1 VQGEKPLP
9 ILEKTKKSILEIL
22 SLLFKLFTRGNLNM
36 SQLKVGV
43 IGCGSIA
50 KHRHLPEYANN
61 KEVEIVAVCDI
72 VEDRVNEIAAQYN
85 AKAYT
90 NYEELLANHEID
102 AVSVCTPN
110 YLHAPISIAALNA
123 GKHVLC
129 EKPMAT
135 SRVEAV
141 NMIEAAKENNK
152 KLMIAHNQR
161 FVPSHQKARQLIENG
176 EVGKIYSFRT
186 AFGHGGPEGWSA
198 DGENSWFF
206 KKEEAFIGAMGDL
219 GVHKTD
225 LLRFIL
231 GEEFV
236 EVGAFIETS
245 AKANADVDDTAVCVL
260 KTENGIIG
268 TLAASWSYVSKEDNS
283 TVIYG
288 EKASLRLEDDPVNSL
303 VIQYKSGEIVKYELG
318 GIQTNEA
325 GGQTNTQVI
334 DQFISAI
341 VENVEPAISGEEG
354 LKSLEVI
361 LSALE
366 SNETKRIT
374 SI

>member
-1 VQGEKPLP
+1 
-9 ILEKTKKSILEIL
+9 
-22 SLLFKLFTRGNLNM
+22 M
-36 SQLKVGV
+36 SKIKVGV

-61 KEVEIVAVCDI
+61 NNVEIIAVCDI
-72 VEDRVNEIAAQYN
+72 VKERVSEIAKEYQAI
-85 AKAYT
+85 AYT
-90 NYEELLANHEID
+90 DYEELLANPEVD

-110 YLHAPISIAALNA
+110 YLHAPISIAALQA

-135 SRVEAV
+135 SIKDAEQ
-141 NMIEAAKENNK
+141 MIEAAKESNK

-161 FVPSHQKARQLIENG
+161 FVPSHQKARQLIEKG

-198 DGENSWFF
+198 DGVNSWFF
-206 KKEEAFIGAMGDL
+206 KKEQAYIGALGDL

-231 GEEFV
+231 GEEFTD
-236 EVGAFIETS
+236 VGAFVETS
-245 AKANADVDDTAVCVL
+245 SKENADVDDTAVCVL
-260 KTENGIIG
+260 KTESGIIG

-283 TVIYG
+283 TIIYG
-288 EKASLRLEDDPVNSL
+288 ENAILRLEDDPVNSL
-303 VIQYKSGEIVKYELG
+303 VVQYKNGEVVKYELG
-318 GIQTNEA
+318 GIQTNDA

-334 DQFISAI
+334 DQFVSALI
-341 VENVEPAISGEEG
+341 ENTEPVVNGEEG
-354 LKSLEVI
+354 YKSLKVV
-361 LSALE
+361 LAALQ
-366 SNETKRIT
+366 SSETRQIT
-374 SI
+374 SL